1 MPMLYTYMGT
11 YYTHGLGLVCSFLYT
26 YYTHC
31 IIIILL
37 LLLLYT
43 YVCMRFIKNEM
54 IFYKLFVWSAMRWKI
69 LSEIMLTGVAAAA
82 AMCIIRHIIII

>member
-1 MPMLYTYMGT
+1 MGT
-11 YYTHGLGLVCSFLYT
+11 YYTYGLGLVCSFLYT

-31 IIIILL
+31 IIIL

-43 YVCMRFIKNEM
+43 YLYIYVCMRFIKNEM